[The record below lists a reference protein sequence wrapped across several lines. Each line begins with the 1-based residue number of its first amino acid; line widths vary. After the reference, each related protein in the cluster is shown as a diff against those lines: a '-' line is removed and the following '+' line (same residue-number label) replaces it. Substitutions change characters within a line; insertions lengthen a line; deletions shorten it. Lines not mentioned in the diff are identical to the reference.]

1 MIRTPPNYRASGA
14 VMEPPLFFYWNDLG
28 PRSTNITSHWSCRV
42 FPEVIIN
49 GRTPQMRPVPETL
62 NADAGNICTAMFN
75 RFANSWKLVKYSAT
89 VLKKDREL
97 LVFPLIS
104 SIAALLVLASFVP
117 LFGVA
122 PESEDSSINMVV
134 LFGLYLAE
142 YFVIFF
148 FNSALV
154 GAAMIRMDG
163 GNPGIM
169 DGLRIAWSKVGAIFG
184 YALISATVG
193 LLLRTI
199 GQRFGFVGR
208 IIAGLSGIAWSIAS
222 YLAVPMLVSRNIGP
236 LDAIRESTSLLKR
249 TWGENLI
256 AGASIGLVFKLVFF
270 LVFLLIAF
278 LAGTAFSSEETT
290 LAAGI
295 AVLGLI
301 VMILLGLF
309 QAALQGVF
317 SAALYRYAINGDD
330 GNGLSSEVL
339 NNAFAPKDGFITA
352 DSQRG

>member
-1 MIRTPPNYRASGA
+1 
-14 VMEPPLFFYWNDLG
+14 
-28 PRSTNITSHWSCRV
+28 
-42 FPEVIIN
+42 
-49 GRTPQMRPVPETL
+49 MRPVPETL
-62 NADAGNICTAMFN
+62 NTEAGNICTAMFN
-75 RFANSWKLVKYSAT
+75 RFTNSWRLVKYSAA

-122 PESEDSSINMVV
+122 PESEDNSINMVV

-163 GNPGIM
+163 GNPGVM
-169 DGLRIAWSKVGAIFG
+169 DGLRIAWSKVGSIFG
-184 YALISATVG
+184 YAVISATVG
-193 LLLRTI
+193 LILRII

-208 IIAGLSGIAWSIAS
+208 IVAGLSGIAWSIAS

-270 LVFLLIAF
+270 IVFLFIAF
-278 LAGTAFSSEETT
+278 LAGTAFSREETI
-290 LAAGI
+290 LATGI

-317 SAALYRYAINGDD
+317 SAALYRYAIHGDD

>member
-1 MIRTPPNYRASGA
+1 
-14 VMEPPLFFYWNDLG
+14 
-28 PRSTNITSHWSCRV
+28 
-42 FPEVIIN
+42 
-49 GRTPQMRPVPETL
+49 MRPVPETL
-62 NADAGNICTAMFN
+62 NADAGNICTTMFN

-117 LFGVA
+117 LFSAA
-122 PESEDSSINMVV
+122 PESEESSINMVV

-163 GNPGIM
+163 GNPGVM
-169 DGLRIAWSKVGAIFG
+169 DGLRIAWSKVGPIFG
-184 YALISATVG
+184 YAVISATVG
-193 LLLRTI
+193 LILRII

-208 IIAGLSGIAWSIAS
+208 IVAGLSGIAWSIAS

-236 LDAIRESTSLLKR
+236 VDAIRESTSLLKR

-278 LAGTAFSSEETT
+278 LAGTAFSREETM
-290 LAAGI
+290 LAASI

-317 SAALYRYAINGDD
+317 SAALYRYAIDGDD
-330 GNGLSSEVL
+330 CIGLSSEVL
-339 NNAFAPKDGFITA
+339 NNAFAPKDGFISA
-352 DSQRG
+352 DRQRG